1 MKTQVI
7 PAQITT
13 VEDRIAGNLNLTQ
26 LLLLMFPVLFGAI
39 VYIVLLP
46 AFAFSWYKIPL
57 ILLSVIVCVTLAIR
71 VRGKLVLSWL
81 TVILAY
87 NLRAKYYVFD
97 KNDSFLR
104 KMQLP
109 MFEKKKHAL
118 FKKATKDEKQKVLP
132 SLSVSDLLKLEDLVN
147 NPKYN
152 FTLKNSAKGGFYVAF
167 EQEQK

>member
-1 MKTQVI
+1 MKTVAI

-26 LLLLMFPVLFGAI
+26 LLLLMFPVLFGAL
-39 VYIVLLP
+39 VYIVFLP
-46 AFAFSWYKIPL
+46 ALSFSLYKVPL
-57 ILLSVIVCVTLAIR
+57 VVLSIIVCLPLAIR
-71 VRGKLVLSWL
+71 IRGKLVLSWL

-97 KNDSFLR
+97 KNDTYAR

-109 MFEKKKHAL
+109 AFEKKKHIL
-118 FKKATKDEKQKVLP
+118 FKKAVKEEKQKVFP
-132 SLSVSDLLKLEDLVN
+132 ALSVANLLKLDDLVT

-152 FTLKNSAKGGFYVAF
+152 FTLKNSAKGGFHVAF

>member
-46 AFAFSWYKIPL
+46 ALAFAWYKIPL
-57 ILLSVIVCVTLAIR
+57 ILLSLMVCVSLAVRI
-71 VRGKLVLSWL
+71 RGKLVLSWL

-87 NLRAKYYVFD
+87 NLRAKYYIYD
-97 KNDSFLR
+97 KNDTFLR

-109 MFEKKKHAL
+109 KFEKKKHAL
-118 FKKATKDEKQKVLP
+118 FKKAIKEEKQKVLP
-132 SLSVSDLLKLEDLVN
+132 ALSVADLLKLDDLVT